1 MNNILHQERGLSMRD
16 FDKISIQE
24 MSKDDM
30 LLIIEALEFTGINTK
45 INDFI
50 ELKSSILMELSS
62 LAEISEEEFLE
73 YLRK

>member
-1 MNNILHQERGLSMRD
+1 MRE

-30 LLIIEALEFTGINTK
+30 LLIIEALEYTGTNTK
-45 INDFI
+45 IDDFI
-50 ELKSSILMELSS
+50 SLKNSILEELSS
-62 LAEISEEEFLE
+62 LAEIGEKDFLE

>member
-1 MNNILHQERGLSMRD
+1 MQE

-30 LLIIEALEFTGINTK
+30 LLIIKALEYTGNETK

-50 ELKSSILMELSS
+50 DLKNSIVEELSA
-62 LAEISEEEFLE
+62 LAEINENDFMQYLE
-73 YLRK
+73 K